1 MFTQLSTNVQ
11 RRFKKSFIGSLV
23 FAVAVFVGFADH
35 SSADPYSDNSIIK
48 TAHAA
53 NQTGGGGCGG
63 GCSGSGCSSGG
74 CASGSSGSA
83 CQG

>member
-23 FAVAVFVGFADH
+23 FAIAVFVGFADH

-53 NQTGGGGCGG
+53 NQTGGGGGGG
-63 GCSGSGCSSGG
+63 GCSGSGCSCGG